1 MHTVDLYINGS
12 LVEFSESPKI
22 PYNYKLTDLEAPL
35 DVSNGY
41 SKTVTVPGTKN
52 NNQLF
57 DNIWKVER
65 TQNIGAAFNPSKKAP
80 FEIYVDGALYESGYA
95 KLDTAKRGDDG
106 FWEYGLTLYSGLGE
120 FLYNLTYGGDGSKLK
135 LSDLWFGAGA
145 ASARD
150 TELDFEI
157 TRDEIANAWNALGS
171 DSDIT
176 WDDQRHQVM
185 NFVPCYNGKP
195 KDFDTKKVALN
206 MSTTPFASAVTADG
220 QTYGLVGSYALG
232 ELNEEIDEWGMR
244 DLRDWL
250 QRPCLRMKKI
260 VEACA
265 IPSNNSGNIGTTE
278 GGYEVYLDTD
288 FFNSTNP
295 YWEDTW
301 LTLPRLDEIDYTASE
316 SIEGQF
322 AFSSSTETGSSSE
335 QDNPLVITYTTD
347 IDTSGQT
354 LNGGSVSF
362 KLKVHVTGGT
372 LTNQQ
377 TSINTCT
384 YSTNDQGQSLG
395 WKTLTNY
402 SSAIMVQLVGY
413 NSYGA
418 AVAGSDIAFITNL
431 WKREK
436 IPAHAAGRGYFPG
449 SDETIYPEF
458 NDFLKYY
465 TPAYA
470 SNNTGYKTFYTDF
483 VGSWSTHDYLS
494 NDNFVLTIDSSDR
507 VFTELKL
514 VITKVVSQYGINKG
528 NGRGSQ
534 NYIHQETKAV
544 LNRLMFFTD
553 RSNEDKPQDAVV
565 KYGVIDYITPELTQ
579 TIPTKDGGMGATK
592 FTSGKSG
599 VGSGSFITKKNLLN
613 TKYTPADYLLSYCKM
628 FGLYIIKDPNKR
640 KISILTRKNFYKRDV
655 IDNIEKYL
663 DHGRD
668 WSITPLTFDTK
679 YFDFAPSVV
688 EGEFA
693 KDYSATTS
701 MGFGI
706 QRVDTG
712 YEFNA
717 DVNTITD
724 KLCFKSCV
732 EAIEKS
738 PYYSVN
744 PGGDAPR
751 TYKLWMRNGFKYTLF
766 GTGDTTHQEEVQ
778 QAEMDLASINQNPSH
793 KYYDF
798 TPKPQF
804 KDNDSGVAG
813 DNVLLFYNGKKSTT
827 DNIVPFKYYLTS
839 DLIFMN
845 NYNNGK
851 YCWLYTASEFDGD
864 GEQIANEV
872 TELPVFERYK
882 TVDNSNNILLSL
894 DFGTP
899 RQLYVPDYTETG
911 NDTIYTR
918 YWKTYFED
926 MYDIDGK
933 ILNCY
938 MLIKSAPNPEM
949 FRKFYWF
956 QNTIWRLNKV
966 NNWVPGGLEPTQC
979 EFIKVQDVNNY
990 TTNRLADENS
1000 VNIKLSK
1007 NMIPDT
1013 GATIN
1018 ATITTSAP
1026 DVPWT
1031 LEVQMQHVD
1040 NYTETI
1046 VISPTAGTGSAVCS
1060 ITVPANTTE
1069 HMLNFMAIVT
1079 GPYNSAFKTFTQL
1092 SEYDWYVGLPQDGC
1106 VIGYTD
1112 DLSTFVNVDVINA
1125 RVTSA
1130 SCATANYVGWGQ
1142 NYVELNF
1149 DDNITLGFVN
1159 HTVNITATTTNGEQQ
1174 TLVYKVCQIPEK
1186 LSYPASG
1193 ATKTLTSNIPLKT
1206 TGPWWLQISDNNNT
1220 HVYTAT
1226 ENTDTVARSSGIT
1239 YSYGTTT
1246 EYGIVEQGK
1255 GTGKFF
1261 TVSPQALYFVNH
1273 GGTQYVNITTNS
1285 AWGITTPSWVT
1296 ANTTTGYGNA
1306 VIAFTTDTYAGTSD
1320 RVGNIIINGDGAS
1333 ATIPVTQYRN
1343 YTGRALRVATDVS
1356 VVPAEGGVVNI
1367 NVFYNNRNSD
1377 TVTPSTTTPG
1387 VVFGEV
1393 QWYGES
1399 GTIRAVVPAS
1409 SSARTI
1415 TFTITPGS
1423 ALASAVSTSVQQT
1436 GQGDYLITSKD
1447 DIRFHYDGGTDSFT
1461 VSTNNDFEIV
1471 LSVYGE

>member
-1 MHTVDLYINGS
+1 MRTVDLYINGS

-106 FWEYGLTLYSGLGE
+106 FWQYGLTLYSGLGE
-120 FLYNLTYGGDGSKLK
+120 FLYNLTYGGDGNKLK

-195 KDFDTKKVALN
+195 KNFDTKKVALN

-260 VEACA
+260 IEACA

-278 GGYEVYLDTD
+278 GGYEVYLDPD

-301 LTLPRLDEIDYTASE
+301 ITLPRLDEIDYTASE
-316 SIEGQF
+316 SFEGQF
-322 AFSSSTETGSSSE
+322 AFSSSTESGSSTQ
-335 QDNPLVITYTTD
+335 QDNPWVITYETD
-347 IDTSGQT
+347 IDTSGKT

-362 KLKVHVTGGT
+362 KLKAHITGGT
-372 LTNQQ
+372 I
-377 TSINTCT
+377 TS
-384 YSTNDQGQSLG
+384 NDTKLYTTFTGYEKVSG
-395 WKTLTNY
+395 THY
-402 SSAIMVQLVGY
+402 VGSYASAIMVQLVGF

-418 AVAGSDIAFITNL
+418 AVAGSDIAFITNSFT
-431 WKREK
+431 RGVVRS
-436 IPAHAAGRGYFPG
+436 IAGRGSIVTY
-449 SDETIYPEF
+449 ETVYPEF
-458 NDFLKYY
+458 SDFTAY
-465 TPAYA
+465 TPTYM
-470 SNNTGYKTFYTDF
+470 SQSIGYKTFYSDF
-483 VGSWSTHDYLS
+483 VASSTNNYVS
-494 NDNFVLTIDSSDR
+494 PNYVLTIDSTDR
-507 VFTELKL
+507 VFTSLKL
-514 VITKVVSQYGINKG
+514 IITKVVAGYAEGSIIPVAAFSEVNKTMFVPYTGTSGNAKYGILD
-528 NGRGSQ
+528 S
-534 NYIHQETKAV
+534 
-544 LNRLMFFTD
+544 
-553 RSNEDKPQDAVV
+553 
-565 KYGVIDYITPELTQ
+565 ITPELSP
-579 TIPTKDGGMGATK
+579 TIPTKGGNMTSSK
-592 FTSGKSG
+592 FTSGSGG
-599 VGSGSFITKKNLLN
+599 VGSGCLVTKKNLLN

-655 IDNIEKYL
+655 IENIEKYL
-663 DHGRD
+663 DHGRE
-668 WSITPLTFDTK
+668 WSITPLTFDSK

-688 EGEFA
+688 EGTFA
-693 KDYSATTS
+693 KDYSASTS

-717 DVNTITD
+717 DINTVTD

-766 GTGDTTHQEEVQ
+766 GTGDTTHQEEIP
-778 QAEMDLASINQNPSH
+778 QAEIDLESINQNPTH

-851 YCWLYTASEFDGD
+851 SCWLYTASELDGD

-1026 DVPWT
+1026 DVSWT
-1031 LEVQMQHVD
+1031 LEVQMGNVD
-1040 NYTETI
+1040 NYQGTV
-1046 VISPTAGTGSAVCS
+1046 VINPTAGTGSAVCS

-1069 HMLNFMAIVT
+1069 HTLNFMAIVT

-1130 SCATANYVGWGQ
+1130 SCATANYVSWAQ

-1193 ATKTLTSNIPLKT
+1193 ATKTLTSNIPLRT

-1239 YSYGTTT
+1239 YSYGTTA

-1255 GTGKFF
+1255 GTGKYFS
-1261 TVSPQALYFVNH
+1261 VSPQALYFVNY

-1306 VIAFTTDTYAGTSD
+1306 VIAFTTDTYDGTSD
-1320 RVGNIIINGDGAS
+1320 RVGNIVINGDGAS
-1333 ATIPVTQYRN
+1333 ATIPATQYRN

-1356 VVPAEGGVVNI
+1356 VVPAEGGIVNI
-1367 NVFYNNRNSD
+1367 NVFYNYRQSD

-1409 SSARTI
+1409 VSARTI

-1423 ALASAVSTSVQQT
+1423 TLASAVSTSVQQT

-1471 LSVYGE
+1471 LSIYGE